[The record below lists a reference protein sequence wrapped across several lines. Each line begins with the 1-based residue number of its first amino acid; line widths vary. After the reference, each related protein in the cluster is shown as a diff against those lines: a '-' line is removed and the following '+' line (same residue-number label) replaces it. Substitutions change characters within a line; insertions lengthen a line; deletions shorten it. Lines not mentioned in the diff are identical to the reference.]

1 MQTLVEAA
9 SHIAQEIERT
19 RQHLLNLEQALE
31 GLKPLITLDAATAT
45 LTFAMPTSAQPIEDL
60 SVINAEA
67 TFKKRKSQSTFKNQ
81 PAENRAGRP
90 KGAKANTANTAN
102 TNVVRSTD
110 VTAPVKLPATGSGL
124 WLKCLGRKKLTIGQL
139 TDAALKRLSLD
150 DSAKEVIFSRA
161 KTWIY
166 TALKKGV
173 LIDAG
178 IRDGTR
184 LYQMAPI
191 KAQTA
196 VASEQT
202 SGSAQAS
209 QTVEATSVE
218 EGAKAA

>member
-81 PAENRAGRP
+81 PAENKAGRP
-90 KGAKANTANTAN
+90 KGAKANAAN
-102 TNVVRSTD
+102 TNIVRSTD

-139 TDAALKRLSLD
+139 TDAALKRLSLN

-166 TALKKGV
+166 SALKKGV
-173 LIDAG
+173 LTDAG
-178 IRDGTR
+178 VRDGTR
-184 LYQMAPI
+184 LYQMAPV
-191 KAQTA
+191 KAQTS

>member
-81 PAENRAGRP
+81 PAENKAGRP
-90 KGAKANTANTAN
+90 KGAKANAAN

-173 LIDAG
+173 LTDAG
-178 IRDGTR
+178 VRDGTR
-184 LYQMAPI
+184 LYQMAPV
-191 KAQTA
+191 KAQTS

>member
-1 MQTLVEAA
+1 MQSLVEAA

-81 PAENRAGRP
+81 PSKSKAGRP
-90 KGAKANTANTAN
+90 KGAKANAANN
-102 TNVVRSTD
+102 NVVRSTD
-110 VTAPVKLPATGSGL
+110 VTELVKLPATGSGL

-139 TDAALKRLSLD
+139 TDAALKRLSLN

-166 TALKKGV
+166 SALKKGV
-173 LIDAG
+173 LTDAG
-178 IRDGTR
+178 VRDGTR
-184 LYQMAPI
+184 LYQMAPV
-191 KAQTA
+191 KAQTS

-202 SGSAQAS
+202 SGSAQPS
-209 QTVEATSVE
+209 QSVEAIPVA
-218 EGAKAA
+218 EGGKAA

>member
-81 PAENRAGRP
+81 PAENKAGRP
-90 KGAKANTANTAN
+90 KGAKANAAN
-102 TNVVRSTD
+102 TNIVRSTD

-139 TDAALKRLSLD
+139 TDAALKRLSLN

-166 TALKKGV
+166 SALKKGV
-173 LIDAG
+173 LTDAG
-178 IRDGTR
+178 VRDGTR
-184 LYQMAPI
+184 LYQMAPV
-191 KAQTA
+191 KAQTS

-202 SGSAQAS
+202 SGPVQAS
-209 QTVEATSVE
+209 QSVEAIPVA
-218 EGAKAA
+218 EGGKAA